1 MAENS
6 SSTFIPICL
15 PNIPIMATVTLNDLA
30 AKVTDLSQ
38 NFTKY
43 LEEKHIP
50 QPTLAADS
58 PVSYTG
64 LDGPS
69 FILRQQLIDALND
82 MWILTQGPSESIF
95 NYVHNVRKP
104 ISPQMVLT
112 RIVHA

>member
-1 MAENS
+1 
-6 SSTFIPICL
+6 
-15 PNIPIMATVTLNDLA
+15 MATITLNDLA

-38 NFTKY
+38 SFTKY

-50 QPTLAADS
+50 QPTLDADS

-95 NYVHNVRKP
+95 NYVHNVREP
-104 ISPQMVLT
+104 LSPWVILT
-112 RIVHA
+112 DIVYA